1 MNASDMVRAALSA
14 KKRTQKE
21 LAEFMGW
28 SQQNLSYRLKAG
40 TLTFDELAKAL
51 SFAGYVVKNL
61 VPTEADAVQNIQIC
75 LTAGQHLAQQTLRSA
90 HSLPLLTPNT
100 CT

>member
-51 SFAGYVVKNL
+51 SFAGY
-61 VPTEADAVQNIQIC
+61 
-75 LTAGQHLAQQTLRSA
+75 
-90 HSLPLLTPNT
+90 
-100 CT
+100 

>member
-51 SFAGYVVKNL
+51 SFAGYEVKMSR
-61 VPTEADAVQNIQIC
+61 PPARSCRSWGTAVAPVWC
-75 LTAGQHLAQQTLRSA
+75 RWWTV
-90 HSLPLLTPNT
+90 
-100 CT
+100 